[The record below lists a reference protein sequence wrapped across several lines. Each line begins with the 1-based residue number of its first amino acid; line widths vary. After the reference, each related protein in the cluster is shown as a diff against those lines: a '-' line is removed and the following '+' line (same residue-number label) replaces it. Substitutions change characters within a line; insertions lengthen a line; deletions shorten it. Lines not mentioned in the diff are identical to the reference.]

1 MEGSKNRKKG
11 SLQRQAFRDLLGGL
25 VVRTPSFQR
34 RECGFKPSSGNLDSA
49 DPTCHMAW
57 QKNNNKKTKTS
68 FHSWNFISPMNMLF
82 FFSKAFK
89 YSIGKLAWSLTQM
102 SSNPSKKKKHRRPKF
117 GVNDICSQ
125 KVT

>member
-49 DPTCHMAW
+49 DPTCHMVW
-57 QKNNNKKTKTS
+57 QKNNKKTKTS

-82 FFSKAFK
+82 FFFFFSQ
-89 YSIGKLAWSLTQM
+89 SIHVFHREACLVP
-102 SSNPSKKKKHRRPKF
+102 NPNQQQHFKKKKA
-117 GVNDICSQ
+117 Q
-125 KVT
+125 KAQIWGQ